1 MEAFAWAINH
11 FMHILMGLELVLNLI
26 GQRIFF
32 PFPILC
38 LCLNMFSISNFGAS
52 VVARRIL

>member
-32 PFPILC
+32 HVFHFQFWSLSGSQKDPLK
-38 LCLNMFSISNFGAS
+38 
-52 VVARRIL
+52 